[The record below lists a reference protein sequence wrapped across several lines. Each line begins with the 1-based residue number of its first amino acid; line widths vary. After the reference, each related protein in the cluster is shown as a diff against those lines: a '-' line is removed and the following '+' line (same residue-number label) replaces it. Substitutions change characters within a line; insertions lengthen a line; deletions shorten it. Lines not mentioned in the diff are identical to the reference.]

1 MIKQLGILIIA
12 FTACMGK
19 SNIAFTP
26 DFETPAPPALVYKTK
41 ADYANRVPVLLSED
55 KTEIIAYPHPADLR
69 VGEAFLIPTVL
80 NEGYLLDNKGIG
92 ANVAFLSYTY
102 EEYNKLPEVPSL
114 KELYDKILDKDPLTE
129 LCNCGSKKALT
140 EPEAQLNTIIK
151 KGALRTVCKVVK

>member
-1 MIKQLGILIIA
+1 MIKKLGILAVA
-12 FTACMGK
+12 FAACMGK
-19 SNIAFTP
+19 NNIAFTP

-69 VGEAFLIPTVL
+69 VGEAFLMPTTL
-80 NEGYLLDNKGIG
+80 EEGYLLDNKGIG

-102 EEYNKLPEVPSL
+102 EEYSKLPETPAL
-114 KELYDKILDKDPLTE
+114 KELYNKILDKDPLTE

-140 EPEAQLNTIIK
+140 DPEKQLNSLVK
-151 KGALRTVCKVVK
+151 EGKLRTVCKVVK